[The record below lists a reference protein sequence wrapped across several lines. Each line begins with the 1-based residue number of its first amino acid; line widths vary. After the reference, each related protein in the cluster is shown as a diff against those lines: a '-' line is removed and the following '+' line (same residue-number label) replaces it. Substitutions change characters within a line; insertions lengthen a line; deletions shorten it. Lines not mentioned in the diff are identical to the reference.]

1 MNQDRIAGVA
11 VSTPLTAELAI
22 DHTRLVAHVKQLGDR
37 GMDLF
42 GLFGSTGEG
51 ASFTREERAA
61 AISSCSAAGIDSTQ
75 LGCGVFS
82 LTTADAAE
90 DCRSAF
96 ESGCGH
102 VLIAPPSYY
111 KGVDDEG
118 LYRWFS
124 EIIEGAGPG
133 LGQFVL
139 YQIPVLTSIDLS
151 VDLVSRLAKSFP
163 DVVIGV
169 KDSSSDLAHTKGYIE
184 ECVGLKIL
192 VGHEGQLAKGLGMGA
207 SGSIAGTGNFIPEII
222 AALVHDDSQQPNLPA
237 FIETLL
243 QHPIIPAIKS
253 FTAYRDDASHWLR
266 VRPPFTALPPTVVDE
281 LGRVLDKQFP
291 R

>member
-1 MNQDRIAGVA
+1 MNHNRIAGVA
-11 VSTPLTAELAI
+11 VSTPLATNLAI
-22 DHTRLVAHVKQLGDR
+22 DHVALVAHVKQLRDR

-51 ASFTREERAA
+51 ASFSREERAA
-61 AISSCSAAGIDSTQ
+61 AITSCNAAGIDSST

-82 LTTADAAE
+82 LAPADAAE

-102 VLIAPPSYY
+102 VLLAPPSYY
-111 KGVDDEG
+111 KGIADEG

-124 EIIEGAGPG
+124 ETIEGAGPD

-151 VDLVSRLAKSFP
+151 VDLVKRLATNFP

-169 KDSSSDLAHTKGYIE
+169 KDSSSDLANTKGYIE
-184 ECVGLKIL
+184 ECAKLKIL
-192 VGHEGQLAKGLGMGA
+192 VGHEGQLEKGLRMGA
-207 SGSIAGTGNFIPEII
+207 TGSIAGTGNFIPEII
-222 AALVHDDSQQPNLPA
+222 RAVVHDNSQQPNLPV

-243 QHPIIPAIKS
+243 QHPIIPAVKA
-253 FTAYRDDASHWLR
+253 FTAHRDNAPHWLR
-266 VRPPFTALPPTVVDE
+266 VRPPFTALSPTVVDA
-281 LGRVLDKQFP
+281 LGRVLDNQFP
-291 R
+291 N